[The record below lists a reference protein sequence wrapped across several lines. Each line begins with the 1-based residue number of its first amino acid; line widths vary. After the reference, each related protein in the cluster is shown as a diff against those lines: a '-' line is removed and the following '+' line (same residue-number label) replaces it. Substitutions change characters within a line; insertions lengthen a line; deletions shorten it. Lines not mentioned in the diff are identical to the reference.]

1 MYSLSAFPHSMHL
14 VPQFFRHLVTHVR
27 AKGMYEKMYHI
38 SAKNWDA
45 VATTI
50 TSGPHA
56 AFLTSLSKQA
66 NSCAHEP
73 SLQAELEK
81 NAGEEGIC
89 AGSP

>member
-1 MYSLSAFPHSMHL
+1 MHL

-45 VATTI
+45 TATTI

-56 AFLTSLSKQA
+56 AFLTSLSRQA

-81 NAGEEGIC
+81 MQEKKAFVPLTVTPI
-89 AGSP
+89 AAM

>member
-1 MYSLSAFPHSMHL
+1 MHL

-45 VATTI
+45 TATTI

-56 AFLTSLSKQA
+56 AFLTSSSRQA
-66 NSCAHEP
+66 NSCAQRP

-81 NAGEEGIC
+81 IAGEQGVC
-89 AGSP
+89 ALTVTPIAAR

>member
-1 MYSLSAFPHSMHL
+1 MYSLTAFPHSMHL

-45 VATTI
+45 TATMI

-56 AFLTSLSKQA
+56 AFLTSLSRQA
-66 NSCAHEP
+66 NICAHEP

-81 NAGEEGIC
+81 NAGEEGVC
-89 AGSP
+89 AGSL